1 MSNNTRDYT
10 TIEGSETL
18 IKGIVS
24 MSPEGSSLRA
34 RTAGLDTISDI
45 LNQIKLGVL
54 DEDADLKNQFL
65 TGVTNVLT
73 KSYLVDN
80 SKLYTAMSRFYRDDT
95 SAYGSYIREVFF
107 DLPTAEVFDYNSAE
121 NENVFKKTDTKA
133 YEDIHVINAR
143 IRIPMTISDEELVK
157 VVSSIQEFTA
167 WLNGLKSAIKLK
179 ADLIEEDYLRQL
191 LNVVYQNT
199 ASKKVA
205 LGAFTDNRTF
215 AESLIENITN
225 FSYSISVKNDYNL
238 AGVMKMT
245 PVGNQVVIIRKEA
258 LTKINLYKLAE
269 VFNLP
274 YANLDTQLIVIDT
287 FGEGMEDVQAV
298 LLDEEAV
305 IYQGRLNSL
314 NNIYNPK
321 GLYTNFFYHK
331 HDIIDISKFRPIV
344 FMVSL
349 DKVVEPE
356 VPVDP
361 EVPVEPEVPG
371 E

>member
-1 MSNNTRDYT
+1 MSNNERDYT

-18 IKGIVS
+18 IKGVVS
-24 MSPEGSSLRA
+24 MAPEGSSLRV
-34 RTAGLDTISDI
+34 RTAGLENISDI
-45 LNQIKLGVL
+45 LNQIKVGVL

-65 TGVTNVLT
+65 TGITNVMT

-80 SKLYTAMSRFYRDDT
+80 SKLYTVMSRFYRDDT
-95 SAYGSYIREVFF
+95 SSYGSYIREVFF
-107 DLPTAEVFDYNSAE
+107 DLPSAEVFDYNSAE
-121 NENVFKKTDTKA
+121 NENVFKKTETKA

-143 IRIPMTISDEELVK
+143 IRIPLTISDEELVK

-179 ADLIEEDYLRQL
+179 ADLIEEDYLRRL
-191 LNVVYQNT
+191 LSEVYKNT

-205 LGAFTDNRTF
+205 VGTFTDNRTF

-225 FSYSISVKNDYNL
+225 YSYSISVKNEYNL
-238 AGVMKMT
+238 AGATKMT
-245 PVGNQVVIIRKEA
+245 PVGNQVVILRKEA

-274 YANLDTQLIVIDT
+274 YASLNTQVLVIDT
-287 FGEGMEDVQAV
+287 FGEGMDDVQAV

-305 IYQGRLNSL
+305 IYRSRLNTL

-331 HDIIDISKFRPIV
+331 HDIIDVSKFRPIV

-349 DKVVEPE
+349 DEVAEPVLPE
-356 VPVDP
+356 EDP
-361 EVPVEPEVPG
+361 EGTEETP
-371 E
+371 